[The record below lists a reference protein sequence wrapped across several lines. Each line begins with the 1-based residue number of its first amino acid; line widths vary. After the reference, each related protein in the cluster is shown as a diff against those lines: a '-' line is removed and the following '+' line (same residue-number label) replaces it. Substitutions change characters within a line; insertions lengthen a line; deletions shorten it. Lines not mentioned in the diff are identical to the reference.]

1 MPFQARRD
9 WIAGLVTI
17 VLVAGPMAHTL
28 MAHPGDAAPVVIE
41 QPLPANE
48 SPHMF
53 CAPCTRV
60 GSCVLS
66 CGAAADR
73 NGLPATPDGRA
84 CPAAPRAGDTLPG
97 NPVHCGYQT
106 RAPPHIPIQI

>member
-1 MPFQARRD
+1 MRFQLRRD

-17 VLVAGPMAHTL
+17 ALVAGPMAHTL
-28 MAHPGDAAPVVIE
+28 MAHPGDAAPAAIE
-41 QPLPANE
+41 RQLPANE

-53 CAPCTRV
+53 CAPCTRI

-66 CGAAADR
+66 CCAAAGQ
-73 NGLPATPDGRA
+73 NGLAATPDGRA
-84 CPAAPRAGDTLPG
+84 HPAASRAGDTLPG
-97 NPVHCGYQT
+97 NPVHCGYRT